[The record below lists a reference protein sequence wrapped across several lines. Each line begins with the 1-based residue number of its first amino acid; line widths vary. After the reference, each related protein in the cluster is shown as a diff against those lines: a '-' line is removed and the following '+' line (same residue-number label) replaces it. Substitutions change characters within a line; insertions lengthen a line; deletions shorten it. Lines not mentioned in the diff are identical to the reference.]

1 MHIRKYLIAGILL
14 LSVALP
20 VLADK
25 ADVID
30 VKVTKSG
37 PDSYDFSV
45 TVQHNDSGWKH
56 YADRWDVIA
65 PDGKVLGSRTLYHP
79 HVNEQPFTRSLS
91 GVIIPSNIESVTVQA
106 HCSVHGIDKGKFVVK
121 LPDR

>member
-1 MHIRKYLIAGILL
+1 MILL
-14 LSVALP
+14 AAMP
-20 VLADK
+20 VFADK

-30 VKVTKSG
+30 VKVTRSG
-37 PDSYDFSV
+37 SNSYDFSV
-45 TVQHNDSGWKH
+45 TIRHNDSGWKH
-56 YADRWDVIA
+56 YADRWDVIG

-106 HCSVHGIDKGKFVVK
+106 HCSVHGINDRKFIVK
-121 LPDR
+121 LPDN

>member
-1 MHIRKYLIAGILL
+1 MNVRNYLIAAILL
-14 LSVALP
+14 LSSAIAVS
-20 VLADK
+20 ADK
-25 ADVID
+25 ADIID

-37 PDSYDFSV
+37 ADSYDFSV

-56 YADRWDVIA
+56 YADRWDVIG

-91 GVIIPSNIESVTVQA
+91 GVIIPSNIESVSVQA
-106 HCSVHGIDKGKFVVK
+106 HCSVHGIDKRKFVVN
-121 LPDR
+121 LPDH